1 MKSVFNQQ
9 IDLLREHLQVLKS
22 CSFPAPFF
30 MGVVSIGGWEPE
42 ESLKQIQVSGELTT
56 FC

>member
-9 IDLLREHLQVLKS
+9 IDLPREHLQILKS

-30 MGVVSIGGWEPE
+30 MGAVSTGKWEPE
-42 ESLKQIQVSGELTT
+42 ESLRQIQVCGELTT